1 MTVKIIVIGAGQ
13 GGMQCAKI
21 LAKAGHGVVIFEK
34 DSRENHCHDQI
45 DVVETSLFT
54 DLDVP
59 LPEGTVK
66 STVPTFVSPSCES
79 SLTVDM
85 PEEARTWNIE
95 RKAFGILQV
104 EECEKAGVEIRFD
117 TPVDRLI
124 FTGDRVKGIV
134 VNGEDIYADLVIDS
148 SGMDSPFRKSFK
160 GKFGITEE
168 PLPHEKFETRHA
180 YYTPAEGV
188 IPGKYCYYLNYCG
201 LPGICWCGLE
211 TDGTVSTLIGKIGG
225 FTDEEC
231 ENAFNQLKYDNP
243 LIGDTLLRGGHR
255 IYIPVRYPA
264 PIMTAPGYASVGDCA
279 FMTVPLMG
287 NGIANAVRA
296 GQMLADAIIENGSV
310 NIDTLWKYN
319 VTYYKKIGAMCCLI
333 DFVKRALLA
342 ADNDEISALMNSGLI
357 KDEEIAAIMYGNIPR
372 LEPDEIIA
380 KIRALVASR
389 KLMGLALEYLLKGVE
404 AFVIGSNAI
413 PRDYGPAIYEW
424 KYKLER
430 LFNK

>member
-13 GGMQCAKI
+13 GGMQCAKV
-21 LAKAGHGVVIFEK
+21 LAAAGYEVVIFEK

-66 STVPTFVSPSCES
+66 NFTPTFVSPGCDS
-79 SLTVDM
+79 SITVDM

-104 EECEKAGVEIRFD
+104 EACKKAGVEIRFD

-124 FTGDRVKGIV
+124 FAGDNVKGV
-134 VNGEDIYADLVIDS
+134 VVGGEEIYADLVVDS
-148 SGMDSPFRKSFK
+148 SGMNSPFRKSFK
-160 GKFGITEE
+160 GKCGITEE

-180 YYTPAEGV
+180 YYTPKEGV
-188 IPGKYCYYLNYCG
+188 PSGKYNYYLNYCG

-231 ENAFNQLKYDNP
+231 NQAFAQLKYDNP
-243 LIGDTLLRGGHR
+243 IISDELLRGGHK

-264 PIMTAPGYASVGDCA
+264 PVMVAPGYASMGDCA

-296 GQMLADAIIENGSV
+296 GQMLADVIIENGNTNV
-310 NIDTLWKYN
+310 DTLWKYN
-319 VTYYKKIGAMCCLI
+319 VIYYKKIGALCCLI

-342 ADNDEISALMNSGLI
+342 ADNDEISALMGSGII

-372 LEPDEIIA
+372 IEPADLIA
-380 KIRALVASR
+380 RIRALVASR
-389 KLMGLALEYLLKGVE
+389 KLVGLALEYLLKGIE
-404 AFVIGSNAI
+404 AFVVAATMI
-413 PRDYGPAIYEW
+413 PREYSYNVYEW